1 MDSIHRFSDK
11 LSKLSSCIQELLEKL
26 KQIDPFD
33 ERLYQT
39 EKNLVACKSS
49 AHEYSEHVNQLD
61 QQINEE
67 YLGTQDFLPVDI
79 EEQLKSLKASITTIF
94 ETMEQYTSEFQRA
107 KEIRTNYFVVYDRIK
122 TWIENAELTISNHN
136 IDPSEL
142 KTKLVQ
148 LVHESQ
154 EVRTAYEQ
162 LVYYGNEII
171 KNSKHYNDQKAMQA
185 NMDQILFE
193 LSKTIQLIE
202 DKNHTVDQILGNW
215 ANFMRVYQLVVEWSL
230 KLRPLL
236 DRKLQLNSLQE
247 AQSARHQYAN
257 AVSSLTDVSQNLSE
271 MNHEFDKINEVC
283 STGYLKN
290 KLHEAET
297 LKIDNETVLF
307 ERNLYL
313 QETTRRLSK

>member
-1 MDSIHRFSDK
+1 MKAKHRKINQKLDSIHCFSDK

-247 AQSARHQYAN
+247 AQSARHQYA
-257 AVSSLTDVSQNLSE
+257 VSCP
-271 MNHEFDKINEVC
+271 K
-283 STGYLKN
+283 K
-290 KLHEAET
+290 
-297 LKIDNETVLF
+297 
-307 ERNLYL
+307 
-313 QETTRRLSK
+313 